1 MASGAVGAAVSV
13 VGRWRLEHTRS
24 ASRWRNTWTVGWAKF
39 DAGPAQNQMLNE
51 FPITRLIQ
59 ICKIRKAYL

>member
-39 DAGPAQNQMLNE
+39 DAGPAQNQML
-51 FPITRLIQ
+51 
-59 ICKIRKAYL
+59 K